1 MNPGEAM
8 VEGKLTV
15 QLKLKF
21 NERAESGVS
30 PVDPI
35 RLIIKSTRKT
45 KQIFVLR
52 IPANVA
58 RQAVRE

>member
-21 NERAESGVS
+21 NERAESSVS

-35 RLIIKSTRKT
+35 RLIIKSTGKT